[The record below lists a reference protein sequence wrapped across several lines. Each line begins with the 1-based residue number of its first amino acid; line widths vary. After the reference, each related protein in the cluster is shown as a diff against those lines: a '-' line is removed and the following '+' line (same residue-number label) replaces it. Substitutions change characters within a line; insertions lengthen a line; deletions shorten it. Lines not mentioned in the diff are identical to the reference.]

1 MIRRIQLN
9 NFRNHKKLCID
20 NTESNQ
26 VLVLYGENGIGKT
39 NILEAI
45 SVFSVTN
52 GLRHAKSE
60 DMVCRLTD
68 HKNWYIQIET
78 DEGEYTS
85 GYSCELHKKRIYK
98 VNDKNTK
105 NLNDFRQG
113 HYILWMTYETDRIFM
128 QPPAYRRE
136 FIDMFCNA
144 VYSDHMANIR
154 NYEKC
159 TKERLQILKRYDDV
173 IRSSDIERWIE
184 IIETKIVNYGIK
196 IAESRSRMASILEQC
211 QIKNGEFPKFKSQMV
226 GKLEMQILTQKNSEE
241 MYKCELINRRQK
253 DKLSGST
260 TLGANRSDWQVL
272 QIEKGIE
279 ADKCSAGEQK
289 MLLLCVFFSFILH
302 NLKND
307 TRDLIILLDDVITH
321 LDDNHRNLLFRY
333 IREFVTRH
341 NNVSVWLSGTNKELF
356 NELKDIAMFVRP

>member
-9 NFRNHKKLCID
+9 NFRNHEKLCIN
-20 NTESNQ
+20 NTNLNR
-26 VLVLYGENGIGKT
+26 VIVLYGENGIGKT

-45 SVFSVTN
+45 SVFSVAN
-52 GLRHAKSE
+52 GLRHAKAE
-60 DMVCRLTD
+60 NMVNQHTEQ
-68 HKNWYIQIET
+68 KNWYVQVET
-78 DEGEYTS
+78 NEGLFAS
-85 GYSCELHKKRIYK
+85 GYVCEPNKRRTYK

-105 NLNDFRQG
+105 NLNDFRRG
-113 HYILWMTYETDRIFM
+113 HYILWMTYETDRIFV
-128 QPPAYRRE
+128 QPPAYRRD

-144 VYSDHMANIR
+144 IYSEHMSDIR

-159 TKERLQILKRYDDV
+159 TKERLQILKRYDDAN
-173 IRSSDIERWIE
+173 RSPDIERWIE

-196 IAESRSRMASILEQC
+196 IAENRSRMASILEQC
-211 QIKNGEFPKFKSQMV
+211 QIKNGEFPSFKSQMV
-226 GKLEMQILTQKNSEE
+226 GQLEEKILTQKNSEE
-241 MYKCELINRRQK
+241 MYKCELFNRRQK
-253 DKLSGST
+253 DKFSGST

-272 QIEKGIE
+272 QIEKDIE

-289 MLLLCVFFSFILH
+289 MLLLCVFFSFILY

-307 TRDLIILLDDVITH
+307 TRNLIILLDDVITH

-333 IREFVTRH
+333 IREFVTRN

-356 NELKDIAMFVRP
+356 DELEDIAMFVRP